1 MKLKIGTI
9 IYPSELGHNGFL
21 YPDKTRPM
29 TLTGSV
35 VVTDLP
41 WVGDNECKAVKSD
54 VVVAAYDEDDEY
66 HHIKGSFWISKN

>member
-1 MKLKIGTI
+1 
-9 IYPSELGHNGFL
+9 
-21 YPDKTRPM
+21 M

-41 WVGDNECKAVKSD
+41 WVGDNECKAVRSD
-54 VVVAAYDEDDEY
+54 AVVTAYDEDDEY

>member
-1 MKLKIGTI
+1 MRLKIGTI

-54 VVVAAYDEDDEY
+54 VVVAAFDEDGEY

>member
-29 TLTGSV
+29 PLTGSV

-41 WVGDNECKAVKSD
+41 WVGDNECKAVRSD
-54 VVVAAYDEDDEY
+54 AVVTAYDEADEY

>member
-1 MKLKIGTI
+1 MRLRIGTV

-21 YPDKTRPM
+21 YPDKTNPM

-41 WVGDNECKAVKSD
+41 WIGDNEYKAVKSD
-54 VVVAAYDEDDEY
+54 AIITAYDQDEEDQ
-66 HHIKGSFWISKN
+66 HIKGSFWIPKN